1 MKIKLFFYVSCLH
14 IFLMDMWDL
23 AKKINSCKRNDYPLR
38 LIFKV
43 CRVFSVVKELDA
55 FLVPVLTW

>member
-1 MKIKLFFYVSCLH
+1 
-14 IFLMDMWDL
+14 MDMWDL